1 VSPPRASIV
10 IVCFGKRELTER
22 CLLSLERALGR
33 QLGRAFEL
41 VLVDN
46 ASPDTTLELLD
57 AWRDRATVVALPEN
71 RDFAGGCNAG
81 AAAARGEALVFLNND
96 TVVEPDTLEPLV
108 ETALEPGVGAAG
120 LRLLFADGTVQH
132 AGVAMV
138 ENPNLG
144 GAASPYHVFRGEDG
158 DTPAAR
164 GTYELDCVTGA
175 CIAIPR
181 VVFEQLKGFDDGYHN
196 GYEDVDLC
204 LRIRMSGR
212 TIVYRG
218 DLAFLHDE
226 GQTRGGIDDL
236 PNVQRLMRS
245 WRHLLEPDL
254 ELAATAWDATLA
266 FSQLPRTQPSTAIV
280 VAGQPNGIGPAA
292 DEARALL
299 LALERCGAP
308 AVAADYGLQLVRPRV
323 AGATGEALERALT
336 RAMPEQAV
344 LISVPAGPTASSTVP
359 AGAWVRLP
367 TASLLAAARNV
378 LAAAPAHAE
387 WIPPAIDAPPAAGT
401 GGGGVLVSLPAHDE
415 PRTRALLAAL
425 AASTE
430 EAVTLVP
437 TVATRGLDRLVAELL
452 PHARLSAP
460 STDEE
465 RWMALAAAADVAV
478 CVDPDDRFERRALTA
493 AAAGATPILATGD
506 GPAGAVLGRL
516 AEVMGATTLACT
528 IAAARAAAD
537 RREQLGE
544 RVRATCDPA
553 AVGMAMLQRLAAP
566 AAAAA

>member
-1 VSPPRASIV
+1 MGVSPRASIV

-22 CLLSLERALGR
+22 CLASLDAALGS
-33 QLGRAFEL
+33 QLGDAFEL

-46 ASPDTTLELLD
+46 ASPDTTLQLLD

-81 AAAARGEALVFLNND
+81 AAASRGEVLVFLNND

-132 AGVAMV
+132 AGVVMV

-175 CIAIPR
+175 CLAIPR
-181 VVFEQLKGFDDGYHN
+181 AVFEECAGFDEGFHN

-204 LRIRMSGR
+204 LRIRSSGR

-226 GQTRGGIDDL
+226 GQTRAGIDDL
-236 PNVQRLMRS
+236 PNVQRLMRR

-254 ELAATAWDATLA
+254 ELAAAAWDATLA
-266 FSQLPRTQPSTAIV
+266 FAQLPRTHPSTAIV
-280 VAGQPNGIGPAA
+280 VAGQPNGVGPAA

-308 AVAADYGLQLVRPRV
+308 AVAADYGLQLVRPRI
-323 AGATGEALERALT
+323 AGATGAALDRALR
-336 RAMPEQAV
+336 RALPEQAV
-344 LISVPAGPTASSTVP
+344 MIAVPAGPAAERTLP
-359 AGAWVRLP
+359 AAAWVRAVRP
-367 TASLLAAARNV
+367 SFAAPAARV
-378 LAAAPAHAE
+378 LAATPADAG
-387 WIPPAIDAPPAAGT
+387 WIPPPIDAPTHAGA

-415 PRTRALLAAL
+415 PRTRALLSAL
-425 AASTE
+425 AASGD

-437 TVATRGLDRLVAELL
+437 TVATRRLERLVAELL
-452 PHARLSAP
+452 PHALLHAP
-460 STDEE
+460 VNDEQ
-465 RWMALAAAADVAV
+465 RWIELAAGADLAV
-478 CVDPDDRFERRALTA
+478 CVDRDDRFERRALTA
-493 AAAGATPILATGD
+493 AAAGATPIVAAGD

-516 AEVMGATTLACT
+516 ATVADAGLAEAL
-528 IAAARAAAD
+528 AAARAAGG
-537 RREQLGE
+537 RRQQLAAL
-544 RVRATCDPA
+544 VRAGCDPA
-553 AVGMAMLQRLAAP
+553 TVGAALLARIATP
-566 AAAAA
+566 VAAAA